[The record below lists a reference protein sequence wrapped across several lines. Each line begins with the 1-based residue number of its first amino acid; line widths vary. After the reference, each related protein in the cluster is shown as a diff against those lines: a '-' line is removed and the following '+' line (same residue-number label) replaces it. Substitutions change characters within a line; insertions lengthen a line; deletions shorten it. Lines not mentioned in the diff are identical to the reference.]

1 MTYNAL
7 RIGRV
12 SLPNQVYHLTTVT
25 AGRRPLLGDFRV
37 ARAVIGEM
45 RRLDADGWLAS
56 MAWVVMP
63 DPVHWLIQLTG
74 EVTIISLC

>member
-12 SLPNQVYHLTTVT
+12 SLPNQVYHLTAVT